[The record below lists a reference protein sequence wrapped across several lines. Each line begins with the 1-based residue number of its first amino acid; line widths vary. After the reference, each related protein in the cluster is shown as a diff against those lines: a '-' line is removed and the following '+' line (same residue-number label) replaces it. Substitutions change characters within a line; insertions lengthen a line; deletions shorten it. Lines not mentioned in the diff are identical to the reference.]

1 VAGGWRD
8 SLVENP
14 IVMLRRV
21 IAAVALCFANPL
33 GVSAAALQQA
43 PENSLTAVHY
53 PAAQVSGCTLVGKAF
68 GTLAAG
74 GDIIVQGQRF
84 QVTASHATAYRIV
97 YSRRKVVAV
106 FPPVRRRRILAGDD
120 RAPDRAGP
128 DLPATLHIEIADFV
142 ITSGAREHCV
152 VFE

>member
-1 VAGGWRD
+1 M
-8 SLVENP
+8 ENP

-21 IAAVALCFANPL
+21 IAAVALCFASPL
-33 GVSAAALQQA
+33 DVSAAALQQA

-74 GDIIVQGQRF
+74 GDIIFQGQRF
-84 QVTASHATAYRIV
+84 QVTASHATAARIV
-97 YSRRKVVAV
+97 YSGPKVLAV
-106 FPPVRRRRILAGDD
+106 FTPVRGRRILEGDD
-120 RAPDRAGP
+120 GAPDRAGRDVP
-128 DLPATLHIEIADFV
+128 GTLHIEIADFV
-142 ITSGAREHCV
+142 ITTGAREHCV